1 MDWNKLLAFAG
12 ENQFLVMAFVGL
24 TFAIVYT
31 EFSRLTS
38 GFKAV
43 DPAGLTALIN
53 RQDALLVDVS
63 AAADFEKGHIAG
75 AKNVQMSQFDAD
87 NKVLAKVRELPV
99 ALVCRSG
106 NTSAEAARK
115 LAKAGFSQVYWLDGT
130 LPPVASPSPQPVL
143 PVKWVLPLTAQGADL
158 ERLE

>member
-99 ALVCRSG
+99 ALVCRTG
-106 NTSAEAARK
+106 TVSADAARK
-115 LAKAGFSQVYWLDGT
+115 LAKAGFKQVHWLDGGI
-130 LPPVASPSPQPVL
+130 AA
-143 PVKWVLPLTAQGADL
+143 WVQAQLPLVKGKA
-158 ERLE
+158 

>member
-1 MDWNKLLAFAG
+1 MDWNRLAAFAA
-12 ENQFLVMAFVGL
+12 EHSIMVPALAVL
-24 TFAIVYT
+24 TVAILYT

-53 RQDALLVDVS
+53 RRDALLVDVS
-63 AAADFEKGHIAG
+63 AAGEFEKGHIAG

-106 NTSAEAARK
+106 TTSADAARK
-115 LAKAGFSQVYWLDGT
+115 LAKAGFSQVFWLDGG
-130 LPPVASPSPQPVL
+130 LAAWQQAN
-143 PVKWVLPLTAQGADL
+143 LPLVKG
-158 ERLE
+158 RG

>member
-1 MDWNKLLAFAG
+1 MDWNRLAAFAA
-12 ENQFLVMAFVGL
+12 EHSIMVPALAVL
-24 TFAIVYT
+24 TVAILYT

-63 AAADFEKGHIAG
+63 ASAEFEKGHIAG
-75 AKNVQMSQFDAD
+75 ARNVQMSQFDAD
-87 NKVLAKVRELPV
+87 NKVLAKVRDLPV

-106 NTSAEAARK
+106 TTSADAARK
-115 LAKAGFSQVYWLDGT
+115 LAKAGFSQVFWLDGG
-130 LPPVASPSPQPVL
+130 LAAWQQAN
-143 PVKWVLPLTAQGADL
+143 LPLVKGRA
-158 ERLE
+158 

>member
-1 MDWNKLLAFAG
+1 MDWHRVLAFAG
-12 ENQFLVMAFVGL
+12 DNQVLVMILVGL
-24 TFAIVYT
+24 TLAIVYN

-53 RQDALLVDVS
+53 REDALLVDVS
-63 AAADFEKGHIAG
+63 ASADFEKGHIAG

-99 ALVCRSG
+99 AVVCRTG
-106 NTSAEAARK
+106 TVSADAARK
-115 LAKAGFSQVYWLDGT
+115 LAKAGFKQVHWLDGGIAAWT
-130 LPPVASPSPQPVL
+130 GAQ
-143 PVKWVLPLTAQGADL
+143 LPLVKGRT
-158 ERLE
+158 

>member
-1 MDWNKLLAFAG
+1 MDWNRLIAFAG
-12 ENQFLVMAFVGL
+12 ENQMLVMVFVGL
-24 TFAIVYT
+24 TAALLYT

-63 AAADFEKGHIAG
+63 AAGDFEKGHIAG

-87 NKVLAKVRELPV
+87 NKILARVRDLPV
-99 ALVCRSG
+99 AVVCRSG
-106 NTSAEAARK
+106 NTSADAARK
-115 LAKAGFSQVYWLDGT
+115 LAKAGFKQVHWLDGG
-130 LPPVASPSPQPVL
+130 VAAWTQAQ
-143 PVKWVLPLTAQGADL
+143 LPLVKGRA
-158 ERLE
+158 

>member
-1 MDWNKLLAFAG
+1 MDWNRLAAFAA
-12 ENQFLVMAFVGL
+12 EHSIMVPALALL
-24 TFAIVYT
+24 TVAIIYT

-63 AAADFEKGHIAG
+63 GTAEFDKGHIAG
-75 AKNVQMSQFDAD
+75 AKSVQMSQFDAD

-99 ALVCRSG
+99 AVVCRSG
-106 NTSAEAARK
+106 STSSEAARK
-115 LAKAGFSQVYWLDGT
+115 LAKAGFKQVYWLDGG
-130 LPPVASPSPQPVL
+130 LAAWQQAN
-143 PVKWVLPLTAQGADL
+143 LPLVKGRA
-158 ERLE
+158 

>member
-24 TFAIVYT
+24 TVAIVYT

-53 RQDALLVDVS
+53 RHDALLVDVS

-75 AKNVQMSQFDAD
+75 ARNVQMSQFDAD
-87 NKVLAKVRELPV
+87 NKILAKVRDLPV
-99 ALVCRSG
+99 ALVCRTG
-106 NTSAEAARK
+106 NTSADAARK
-115 LAKAGFSQVYWLDGT
+115 LAKAGFKQVHWLDGG
-130 LPPVASPSPQPVL
+130 LAAWSQAQ
-143 PVKWVLPLTAQGADL
+143 LPLVKGRT
-158 ERLE
+158 

>member
-1 MDWNKLLAFAG
+1 MDWTRLAAFAA
-12 ENQFLVMAFVGL
+12 EHSIMVPALAVL
-24 TFAIVYT
+24 TVAILYT

-63 AAADFEKGHIAG
+63 GTSEFEKGHIAG

-87 NKVLAKVRELPV
+87 NKILAKVRELPV
-99 ALVCRSG
+99 AVVCRSG
-106 NTSAEAARK
+106 TTSSEAARK
-115 LAKAGFSQVYWLDGT
+115 LVKAGFKQVFWLDGG
-130 LPPVASPSPQPVL
+130 VAAWQQAS
-143 PVKWVLPLTAQGADL
+143 LPLLKGRA
-158 ERLE
+158 

>member
-1 MDWNKLLAFAG
+1 MDWNRLLAFAG
-12 ENQFLVMAFVGL
+12 ENLLPVMIFVGL
-24 TFAIVYT
+24 TAALIYT

-63 AAADFEKGHIAG
+63 ASADFEKGHIAG

-87 NKVLAKVRELPV
+87 NKILARVRDMPV
-99 ALVCRSG
+99 AVVCRTG
-106 NTSAEAARK
+106 NVSADAARK
-115 LAKAGFSQVYWLDGT
+115 VAKAGFKQVHWLDGGIAAWT
-130 LPPVASPSPQPVL
+130 GAQ
-143 PVKWVLPLTAQGADL
+143 LPLVKGRT
-158 ERLE
+158 

>member
-1 MDWNKLLAFAG
+1 MDWTRLIAFAG
-12 ENQFLVMAFVGL
+12 DNQMLVMIFVGL
-24 TFAIVYT
+24 TLAIVYT

-99 ALVCRSG
+99 ALVCRTGTVS
-106 NTSAEAARK
+106 SDAARK
-115 LAKAGFSQVYWLDGT
+115 LAKAGFKQVHWLDGGIAAW
-130 LPPVASPSPQPVL
+130 VAAQ
-143 PVKWVLPLTAQGADL
+143 LPLVKGKA
-158 ERLE
+158 

>member
-1 MDWNKLLAFAG
+1 MDWTRLAAFAA
-12 ENQFLVMAFVGL
+12 EHSIMVPALAVL
-24 TFAIVYT
+24 TVAILYT

-38 GFKAV
+38 GYKAV

-63 AAADFEKGHIAG
+63 ASTEFEKGHIAG

-99 ALVCRSG
+99 AVVCRSG
-106 NTSAEAARK
+106 TTSAEAARK
-115 LAKAGFSQVYWLDGT
+115 LAKAGFSQVFWLDGG
-130 LPPVASPSPQPVL
+130 LAAWQQAN
-143 PVKWVLPLTAQGADL
+143 LPLVKGRA
-158 ERLE
+158 

>member
-1 MDWNKLLAFAG
+1 MDWNRLIAFAG
-12 ENQFLVMAFVGL
+12 ENQLLVMVFVGL
-24 TFAIVYT
+24 TAALLYT

-63 AAADFEKGHIAG
+63 AASDFEKGHIAG

-87 NKVLAKVRELPV
+87 NKILARVRDLPV
-99 ALVCRSG
+99 AVVCRSG
-106 NTSAEAARK
+106 NTSADAARK
-115 LAKAGFSQVYWLDGT
+115 LAKAGFRQVHWLDGG
-130 LPPVASPSPQPVL
+130 VAAWTQAQ
-143 PVKWVLPLTAQGADL
+143 LPLVKGRA
-158 ERLE
+158 

>member
-24 TFAIVYT
+24 TFALVYT

-87 NKVLAKVRELPV
+87 NKILAKVRDLPV
-99 ALVCRSG
+99 AVVCRTG
-106 NTSAEAARK
+106 NTSADAARK
-115 LAKAGFSQVYWLDGT
+115 LAKAGFKQVHWLDGG
-130 LPPVASPSPQPVL
+130 LAAWSQAQ
-143 PVKWVLPLTAQGADL
+143 LPLVKG
-158 ERLE
+158 RS

>member
-1 MDWNKLLAFAG
+1 MDWTRLIAFAG
-12 ENQFLVMAFVGL
+12 DNQMLVMIFVGL
-24 TFAIVYT
+24 TLAIVYT

-99 ALVCRSG
+99 AVVCRTGTVS
-106 NTSAEAARK
+106 SDAARK
-115 LAKAGFSQVYWLDGT
+115 LAKAGFKQVHWLDGGIAAW
-130 LPPVASPSPQPVL
+130 VAAQ
-143 PVKWVLPLTAQGADL
+143 LPLVKGKA
-158 ERLE
+158 

>member
-1 MDWNKLLAFAG
+1 MDWTRLLAFAG
-12 ENQFLVMAFVGL
+12 DNQMLVMIFIGL
-24 TFAIVYT
+24 TMAIVYT

-87 NKVLAKVRELPV
+87 NKILAKVRDLPV
-99 ALVCRSG
+99 AVVCRTG
-106 NTSAEAARK
+106 NTSADAARK
-115 LAKAGFSQVYWLDGT
+115 LAKAGFKQVHWLDGGIAAWT
-130 LPPVASPSPQPVL
+130 GAQ
-143 PVKWVLPLTAQGADL
+143 LPLVKG
-158 ERLE
+158 RG

>member
-1 MDWNKLLAFAG
+1 MMDWNHLTAFAA
-12 ENQFLVMAFVGL
+12 EHNVMVPALALL
-24 TFAIVYT
+24 TVAILYT

-38 GFKAV
+38 GYKAV

-63 AAADFEKGHIAG
+63 AAGEFEKGHIAG

-99 ALVCRSG
+99 VVACRSG
-106 NTSAEAARK
+106 TASADAAKR
-115 LAKAGFSQVYWLDGT
+115 LVKAGFKKVYWLDGGI
-130 LPPVASPSPQPVL
+130 AAWQAAN
-143 PVKWVLPLTAQGADL
+143 LPLARG
-158 ERLE
+158 RG